1 MKRPRTV
8 WAGTSIALEPDRRR
22 RAGRVRGGIEAELIA
37 GRVCSATAKCSRKAM
52 RSRGKFLAGLL
63 LLLAPVIAL
72 ARSNESPLSPQALR
86 PYIHEGLWETS
97 LTIERAGAGAE
108 TGKTTPDRECLTAA
122 KAESVVKQCRD
133 GEDCRRQCRSTVDVT
148 GAHAARIRLNC
159 STPQGE
165 TTGDFDF
172 GWDTFE
178 GRIRLVRDGKTLMAI
193 RISAH
198 RIGDC
203 QTGR

>member
-1 MKRPRTV
+1 M
-8 WAGTSIALEPDRRR
+8 
-22 RAGRVRGGIEAELIA
+22 IA
-37 GRVCSATAKCSRKAM
+37 GRVCSGTAKRSRKGTG
-52 RSRGKFLAGLL
+52 SRGRLLAGLL

-72 ARSNESPLSPQALR
+72 ARSGESPLSPQALR

-108 TGKTTPDRECLTAA
+108 TGKTAPDRDCLTAA

-133 GEDCRRQCRSTVDVT
+133 GEDCRRQCRSTVDVA
-148 GAHAARIRLNC
+148 GPHAARIRLTC
-159 STPQGE
+159 STPRGE

-178 GRIRLVRDGKTLMAI
+178 GRIRLVRDGKTVMAV

-198 RIGDC
+198 RVGDC
-203 QTGR
+203 QKTAR